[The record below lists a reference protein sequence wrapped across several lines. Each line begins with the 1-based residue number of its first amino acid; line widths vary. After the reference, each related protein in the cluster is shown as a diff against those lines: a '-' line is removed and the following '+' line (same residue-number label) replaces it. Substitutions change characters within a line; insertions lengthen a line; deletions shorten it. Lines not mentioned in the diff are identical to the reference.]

1 MSVQRGTGPSG
12 GDIGVPE
19 LSFVLVNWNGGALL
33 RRAIESI
40 LEFPPRVPYGV
51 VVVDNASTDQSVRW
65 LRSEELAERLGRVE
79 LHLIE
84 NRENV
89 GFGRANN
96 QAFASAGARLLF
108 LLNADAE
115 LQPGACDAL
124 IATLDSDP
132 RIGACGPRLV
142 NPDGSLQISVWRNP
156 PTAWSTLLSGLRLHE
171 LLPRRLRGELLLAG
185 HWAHDRRRD
194 VGMLSAAAMLVR
206 RELVE
211 DVGGFDERFHM
222 YGEDNEWCLR
232 MARAG
237 WRLVFEPAAVVT
249 HHGGYSSR
257 QRWTAHEQLG
267 VQLDAFFR
275 FQRYCLSRRQAV
287 ANLLATSVVLALH
300 RLWRR
305 LRGQPV
311 GDVTLILRMHL
322 ADLKRTV
329 CGPRS
334 FGNPVE

>member
-1 MSVQRGTGPSG
+1 MSVQPGTGPG
-12 GDIGVPE
+12 GGGAGTPE
-19 LSFVLVNWNGGALL
+19 LSFVVVNWNGGELL

-40 LEFPPRVPYGV
+40 LASPPRVPYGI
-51 VVVDNASTDQSVRW
+51 VVVDNASTNESLGW
-65 LRSEELAERLGRVE
+65 LRSAELAERLGDVK
-79 LHLIE
+79 LALIE
-84 NRENV
+84 NPENV

-96 QAFASAGARLLF
+96 QAFASTGARLLF

-115 LQPGACDAL
+115 LRPGACDTL
-124 IATLDSDP
+124 VATLESDA

-156 PTAWSTLLSGLRLHE
+156 PAAWSTLLSGLRLYR

-194 VGMLSAAAMLVR
+194 VGMLSGAAILVR

-211 DVGGFDERFHM
+211 AVGGFDERFHM

-232 MARAG
+232 MVRAG
-237 WRLVFEPAAVVT
+237 WRLVFEPAAVVM
-249 HHGGYSSR
+249 HHGGHSSQR
-257 QRWTAHEQLG
+257 RWTDRERLD

-275 FQRYCLSRRQAV
+275 FQRFCLSRRQAV
-287 ANLLATSVVLALH
+287 ANLLATSVLLSVH

-311 GDVTLILRMHL
+311 DDVTLTLRMHL
-322 ADLKRTV
+322 ADLKRTLRP
-329 CGPRS
+329 PRS
-334 FGNPVE
+334 SGASSD

>member
-1 MSVQRGTGPSG
+1 MSVQQGTGPG
-12 GDIGVPE
+12 GGRVGVPE

-40 LEFPPRVPYGV
+40 LEYPPRVPYGI
-51 VVVDNASTDQSVRW
+51 VVVDNASTDESVRW
-65 LRSEELAERLGRVE
+65 LRSEELAVRLGGVG

-84 NRENV
+84 NPENV
-89 GFGRANN
+89 GFGQANN
-96 QAFASAGARLLF
+96 QAFASTGARLLF

-115 LQPGACDAL
+115 LKPGACDAL
-124 IATLDSDP
+124 VATLDSDP

-142 NPDGSLQISVWRNP
+142 NPDGSLQVSVWRNP
-156 PTAWSTLLSGLRLHE
+156 PAAWSTLLSGLRLYK
-171 LLPRRLRGELLLAG
+171 LLPRRLRGELLLTG

-194 VGMLSAAAMLVR
+194 VKMLSGAAILVR

-232 MARAG
+232 MIRAG
-237 WRLVFEPAAVVT
+237 WRLVFEPSAVVI
-249 HHGGYSSR
+249 HHGGHSSR
-257 QRWTAHEQLG
+257 RRWTAHEQLA

-287 ANLLATSVVLALH
+287 SNLLATSALLSVH

-311 GDVTLILRMHL
+311 DDVTLTLRMHL
-322 ADLKRTV
+322 ADLKRTLRW
-329 CGPRS
+329 PRS
-334 FGNPVE
+334 SGAPGE